1 MCNVCMWLY
10 ANKHLVSKYSIH
22 MNQVPVLCIDVSC
35 ISEYCV
41 LITTPVLTRM
51 WPAGRMQPSRNLFAD
66 LRLPEEF

>member
-1 MCNVCMWLY
+1 
-10 ANKHLVSKYSIH
+10 